1 MFDQEELKILEALEN
16 DTITHSIDRDEEIAL
31 AKAAAKAYLSKSKN
45 VTLRLSLA
53 DLQGMKRKAAETGI
67 PYQTL
72 INALI
77 HQYVSGKVKL
87 AS

>member
-1 MFDQEELKILEALEN
+1 MFDKEELEILEAMEN
-16 DTITHSIDRDEEIAL
+16 DKLVSSVNIEEEIAL
-31 AKAAAKAYLSKSKN
+31 AKASAKEYLTKSKN
-45 VTLRLSLA
+45 ITLRLSLA
-53 DLQGMKRKAAETGI
+53 DLQGIKEKASQTGI

-77 HQYVSGKVKL
+77 HQYVSGQVKL

>member
-1 MFDQEELKILEALEN
+1 MFDKEELEILEAMEN
-16 DTITHSIDRDEEIAL
+16 DTLVQSVNLEEEIAL
-31 AKAAAKAYLSKSKN
+31 AKASAKEYLTKSKN
-45 VTLRLSLA
+45 ITLRLSLA
-53 DLQGMKRKAAETGI
+53 DLHGIKSKAVETGI

>member
-1 MFDQEELKILEALEN
+1 MFDTEELEILEAFDN
-16 DTITHSIDRDEEIAL
+16 DTLVQSINVEEEISL
-31 AKAAAKAYLSKSKN
+31 AKSAAKEYLTKSKN
-45 VTLRLSLA
+45 ITLRLNLA
-53 DLQGMKRKAAETGI
+53 DLHGIKSKAIQTGI

-77 HQYVSGKVKL
+77 HQYVEGKVKL

>member
-1 MFDQEELKILEALEN
+1 MFDKEELEILQAYEN
-16 DTITHSIDRDEEIAL
+16 DNLKRSVNVDEEIAL
-31 AKAAAKAYLSKSKN
+31 AKASAKEYLTKSKN
-45 VTLRLSLA
+45 ITLRLNMA
-53 DLQGMKRKAAETGI
+53 DLHGIKAKAIETGI

-77 HQYVSGKVKL
+77 HQYVSGQVKL

>member
-1 MFDQEELKILEALEN
+1 MMYDI
-16 DTITHSIDRDEEIAL
+16 I
-31 AKAAAKAYLSKSKN
+31 
-45 VTLRLSLA
+45 LRLNLA
-53 DLQGMKRKAAETGI
+53 DLYGIKAKAIETGI

-77 HQYVSGKVKL
+77 HQYVSGQVKL

>member
-1 MFDQEELKILEALEN
+1 MFDKEELEILEAFEN
-16 DTITHSIDRDEEIAL
+16 ETIKHSIDMDEEIAL
-31 AKAAAKAYLSKSKN
+31 AKASAKAYLSKSKN
-45 VTLRLSLA
+45 ITLRLSMA
-53 DLQGMKRKAAETGI
+53 DLQGIKNKAVETGI

>member
-1 MFDQEELKILEALEN
+1 MFDNEELEILEAFEN
-16 DTITHSIDRDEEIAL
+16 DTLKQSIDFEEEITL
-31 AKAAAKAYLSKSKN
+31 AKASAKEYLTKSKN
-45 VTLRLSLA
+45 ITLRLNLA
-53 DLQGMKRKAAETGI
+53 DLYGIKAKAIETGI

-77 HQYVSGKVKL
+77 HQYVSGQVKL